1 MPTPVKETRDKDQHP
16 DLYPQGNPKEAVR
29 AKAVRRSWLTLA
41 AVMAI
46 YALVFAVIFFLEPGI
61 R

>member
-1 MPTPVKETRDKDQHP
+1 MPTPVKEPKNKDQHP
-16 DLYPQGNPKEAVR
+16 DLYPQGNPGKAAR
-29 AKAVRRSWLTLA
+29 AKAVRRSWLILA
-41 AVMAI
+41 AVMAL